1 MAARANE
8 KDCQPGEEGLNTKA
22 KEHPVI
28 WLQGVKAKKMAKIL
42 VVDDDPDMVEVMKVA
57 LESASH
63 KVVVAYN
70 GQQGVDKARSQK
82 PDAIILD
89 IMMPVKD
96 GFVTCKELK
105 DDPSCRDIPILV
117 LTGVSEHFAHS
128 RYAKSMGLDLDAEDY
143 IDKPVDPKTLLARLD
158 RLLK

>member
-1 MAARANE
+1 
-8 KDCQPGEEGLNTKA
+8 
-22 KEHPVI
+22 
-28 WLQGVKAKKMAKIL
+28 MAKIL
-42 VVDDDPDMVEVMKVA
+42 VVDDEPDVVEMIKVA
-57 LESASH
+57 LEGASH
-63 KVVVAYN
+63 QVVVAYN
-70 GQQGVDKARSQK
+70 GQEGVAKARSQK

-96 GFVTCKELK
+96 GFVACKELK
-105 DDPSCRDIPILV
+105 EDPSCRDIPILI
-117 LTGVSEHFAHS
+117 LTGVSEHFANT